1 MICVHEW
8 LPTTT
13 KTLAQYIF
21 SGSIVYRIDVCSRF
35 FFIDSTLICDTV
47 VVVCLFV
54 CCFFFFGYCHHFFFF
69 FFSLLFFFL
78 PVDIFAYLHFVC
90 FLTCTLNV
98 FLLLLMVIWFSCCS
112 YSCLTILHFFL
123 YWFSSLLSFRVFKLH
138 RICRRQLV
146 HIYFIMELYTVWN
159 GRYMLKFYTYLFV
172 AFNYWI
178 INVSSWLH
186 WLKWTVETDRQQTN
200 FIDSLH

>member
-13 KTLAQYIF
+13 KTLAQCIF

-54 CCFFFFGYCHHFFFF
+54 CCFFFFRLLSPFLLLLL
-69 FFSLLFFFL
+69 FSLVFFL

-98 FLLLLMVIWFSCCS
+98 FLLLLMVIWFSCCC
-112 YSCLTILHFFL
+112 YSCLTILHYFFSTGFL
-123 YWFSSLLSFRVFKLH
+123 HFYHFEFLSFIGFAVANS
-138 RICRRQLV
+138 
-146 HIYFIMELYTVWN
+146 HIYTL
-159 GRYMLKFYTYLFV
+159 
-172 AFNYWI
+172 
-178 INVSSWLH
+178 
-186 WLKWTVETDRQQTN
+186 
-200 FIDSLH
+200 